1 MSGYFIINFKVR
13 FSDLM
18 LSTGMDSQD
27 LNPLSDQDPKKVKYF
42 STTWRGAAGRTGTQA
57 SYLLG

>member
-1 MSGYFIINFKVR
+1 
-13 FSDLM
+13 M

-57 SYLLG
+57 AYLLG